1 MESQQVQLGSVTFV
15 LAETIVRELRAK
27 VTHHLVARYLGDYA
41 GSSDAQTNAVAV
53 DDGCLRNRERN
64 NGQSIDQD
72 MLRRID
78 QSTDREAHRS
88 MAGTQNVDAIN
99 LYGIYHANGPSDF
112 GIGHQLRINFLSQF
126 RRKLFGIVQATMAEF
141 FGKNYCSGHDRTR
154 QCSSTSLI
162 DPRNPSQAGGAQFFL
177 VTKSASPVHL
187 CKSLAD
193 LRE

>member
-15 LAETIVRELRAK
+15 LAETILREVCAK
-27 VTHHLVARYLGDYA
+27 VTHHLVACYLGDYA

-72 MLRRID
+72 VLRWID

-88 MAGTQNVDAIN
+88 MAGTQNVDAID
-99 LYGIYHANGPSDF
+99 LCGIDNANGPSDF
-112 GIGHQLRINFLSQF
+112 RIGHQLRINFLSQI

-141 FGKNYCSGHDRTR
+141 FRKNYRSGHDRTR

-162 DPRNPSQAGGAQFFL
+162 DPRDPGQAGSAQFFL

-187 CKSLAD
+187 RKSLAD
-193 LRE
+193 LRQ

>member
-1 MESQQVQLGSVTFV
+1 MQLGSVTFV
-15 LAETIVRELRAK
+15 LAETILRELGAK
-27 VTHHLVARYLGDYA
+27 VTHHLVPRYLGDYA

-53 DDGCLRNRERN
+53 DDGCLRKRERN

-88 MAGTQNVDAIN
+88 MAGTQNVDAID
-99 LYGIYHANGPSDF
+99 LCGIDNANGPSDF
-112 GIGHQLRINFLSQF
+112 RIGHQLRINFLSQF

-141 FGKNYCSGHDRTR
+141 FRKNYRSGHDRTR
-154 QCSSTSLI
+154 QCSSSSLI
-162 DPRNPSQAGGAQFFL
+162 DPRDPSQARGAEFFL

-187 CKSLAD
+187 RKPLAD

>member
-15 LAETIVRELRAK
+15 LAETILRELCAK

-78 QSTDREAHRS
+78 QSLDREAHRS
-88 MAGTQNVDAIN
+88 MAGTQNVNAIN
-99 LYGIYHANGPSDF
+99 LYGIYHADGPSDF
-112 GIGHQLRINFLSQF
+112 RIGHQLRINFLSQF

-162 DPRNPSQAGGAQFFL
+162 DPRDPGQAGSAQFFL

-187 CKSLAD
+187 RKSLAD
-193 LRE
+193 LRD

>member
-15 LAETIVRELRAK
+15 LAETILRELCAK

-41 GSSDAQTNAVAV
+41 GSSDAQANAVSV
-53 DDGCLRNRERN
+53 DDGCLRNRKRN
-64 NGQSIDQD
+64 DWQSVDQD
-72 MLRRID
+72 VLRRID

-88 MAGTQNVDAIN
+88 MAGTQNVDAID
-99 LYGIYHANGPSDF
+99 LYGINHANGPSDF
-112 GIGHQLRINFLSQF
+112 GMGHQLRINFLSQF

-141 FGKNYCSGHDRTR
+141 FRKNYCSGYDRAR

-162 DPRNPSQAGGAQFFL
+162 DPRNPSEAGGVQFFL

-187 CKSLAD
+187 RKSLAD
-193 LRE
+193 LRQ